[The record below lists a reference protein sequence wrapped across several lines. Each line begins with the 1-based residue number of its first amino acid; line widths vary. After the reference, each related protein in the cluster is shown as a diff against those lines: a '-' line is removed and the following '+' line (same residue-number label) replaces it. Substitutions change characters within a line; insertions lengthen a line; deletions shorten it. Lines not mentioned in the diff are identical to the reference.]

1 MIFAIG
7 LFDGTIVGVLQLS
20 NLVLVLRLEV
30 RLGLGLVLGKIGV
43 NRIDEEFDCLTRMR
57 N

>member
-30 RLGLGLVLGKIGV
+30 RLGLGLGLGTIGV